1 MAMKD
6 QMELTITICVGSSI
20 VRFPFFV
27 QEVVLVQYAILNIV
41 ANRGIRRPSARYRRM
56 AVSIW

>member
-20 VRFPFFV
+20 VRIFSLSV
-27 QEVVLVQYAILNIV
+27 ALLDAHANLN
-41 ANRGIRRPSARYRRM
+41 NFD
-56 AVSIW
+56 